1 MDGTVGAYEA
11 KTHLSQLLDRVE
23 KGESLTITRNGKP
36 VARLVPAAPA
46 AAAGGS
52 ESVVER
58 FRAFR
63 EKLRA
68 DGVKPFTTDEIIDLV
83 HGGRR
88 Y

>member
-23 KGESLTITRNGKP
+23 QGESLTITRNGKP
-36 VARLVPAAPA
+36 VARLVPAAPVT
-46 AAAGGS
+46 AGG
-52 ESVVER
+52 ESLAER

-68 DGVKPFTTDEIIDLV
+68 EGVSISWDEMRNWRDE
-83 HGGRR
+83 GRR
-88 Y
+88 

>member
-46 AAAGGS
+46 TAAAGQ
-52 ESVVER
+52 SVTER

-68 DGVKPFTTDEIIDLV
+68 DGVQPFTTDEIIDLIRS
-83 HGGRR
+83 GRR